1 MVSQWDTIFF
11 TRSTRLPSHGIQLH
25 FVRKS
30 LFRRQY
36 ALALEIAVHHDNNGF
51 IVCEV
56 AHDAGD
62 RVPPCQF
69 AGQLAPVSRH
79 HLIAA
84 VLQLPHKPRHQDAV
98 LPHALRHFQHGLV
111 LLYLEGML
119 RKIAD
124 LGNRYV
130 LHAVALGFVPLLLRG
145 KQAIE

>member
-36 ALALEIAVHHDNNGF
+36 ALALEIAVHHDDDRF
-51 IVCEV
+51 IIRQVP
-56 AHDAGD
+56 HDAGEGIQSGQ
-62 RVPPCQF
+62 P